1 MRTFKLF
8 GMTLLMVLCAVSFTA
23 CSDDEDETVIEQANL
38 IGKWQSTWEKIH
50 KVENGKE
57 VVTSDEAYTNAL
69 LEFKADGTCTE
80 GYADGG
86 YTETSRWSLKD
97 NKLTISYDDGYS
109 DILTVNELT
118 ATKLVLAFEDWDTME
133 DGSEELDD
141 ITTTTYK
148 KIDSLPIYLRQSS
161 I

>member
-1 MRTFKLF
+1 MKTLRFL
-8 GMTLLMVLCAVSFTA
+8 GMTLLMVMLAVNFTA
-23 CSDDEDETVIEQANL
+23 CSDDEDETVIDQANL
-38 IGKWQSTWEKIH
+38 IDKWQSTWERIH
-50 KVENGKE
+50 RVENGKE

-69 LEFKADGTCTE
+69 LEFKADGTCIE
-80 GYADGG
+80 SRVDGG
-86 YTETSRWSLKD
+86 YIETSRWSLKG

-109 DILTVNELT
+109 DVLTVNELT

-148 KIDSLPIYLRQSS
+148 KID
-161 I
+161 

>member
-1 MRTFKLF
+1 MRTFRLI
-8 GMTLLMVLCAVSFTA
+8 GMTLLMVILAVNFTA
-23 CSDDEDETVIEQANL
+23 CSDEEEEEQTIIEQANL

-69 LEFKADGTCTE
+69 LEFKADGTCIE
-80 GYADGG
+80 SRVEGG

-97 NKLTISYDDGYS
+97 NKLTLSYSDGYS
-109 DILTVNELT
+109 DVLTINELT
-118 ATKLVLAFEDWDTME
+118 ATKLVLAFEDWDNLD
-133 DGSEELDD
+133 DGSLELDD

-148 KIDSLPIYLRQSS
+148 KID
-161 I
+161 

>member
-1 MRTFKLF
+1 MNNLIMKTLRFL
-8 GMTLLMVLCAVSFTA
+8 GMTLLMVMLAANFTA
-23 CSDDEDETVIEQANL
+23 CGDDEDEQTIIEQANL
-38 IGKWQSTWEKIH
+38 IGKWQSTWEKIQ

-69 LEFKADGTCTE
+69 LEFKADGTCIE
-80 GYADGG
+80 SRVEGG

-109 DILTVNELT
+109 DVLTVNELT
-118 ATKLVLAFEDWDTME
+118 ATKLILTFEDWDNTD
-133 DGSEELDD
+133 DGGLELDD

-148 KIDSLPIYLRQSS
+148 KID
-161 I
+161 